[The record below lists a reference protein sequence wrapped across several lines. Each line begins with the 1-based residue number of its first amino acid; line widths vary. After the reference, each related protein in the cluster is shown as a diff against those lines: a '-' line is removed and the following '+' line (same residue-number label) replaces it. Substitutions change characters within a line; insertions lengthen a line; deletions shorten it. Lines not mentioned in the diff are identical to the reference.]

1 MFIHYNTELIKR
13 TAHVLNKVLLNA
25 VTMQIYYLFNIIV
38 DIEEVIYKNVETLFL
53 MRERRCVHITEMPS
67 YTSQVALLYYQ
78 SCLV

>member
-25 VTMQIYYLFNIIV
+25 VKGPIV